1 MTDDSVS
8 RNLATAWEYQR
19 IWSLTANRL
28 RKEITRLR
36 GVILILA
43 IAGAVLVTVG
53 AQVSDTSEVGGR
65 VASALGAAAL
75 AVSPV
80 ISRTKLG
87 KDSVSNWIRARSAS
101 EGLKS
106 EVYLYRAG
114 ADPYGDD
121 DRDAALAAC
130 YNEIL
135 DNVNDI
141 SLHAADVKPD
151 TKGLPPE
158 MDPEA
163 YIELRVNA
171 QADGY
176 YLRTA
181 ARLKGNLKQLRTL
194 EFVLGIVA
202 TLLALAATLPLESF
216 ATGAAAWVAVA
227 TTAGAAVA
235 AHIAANRYEHLITTY
250 RATARQLKSIRDDWL
265 DRDPANRMSASDFIH
280 ASENAVSVENQGW
293 MAKWTERPE
302 SAEAEGS

>member
-1 MTDDSVS
+1 MTDDNVS
-8 RNLATAWEYQR
+8 SNLASAWEYQR
-19 IWSLTANRL
+19 IWSLTANKL

-53 AQVSDTSEVGGR
+53 AQVSDAFQARRILSG
-65 VASALGAAAL
+65 LGAAAL
-75 AVSPV
+75 AAAPV

-87 KDSVSNWIRARSAS
+87 KDEVSDWIRARSAS

-121 DRDAALAAC
+121 DRDAALAAR

-176 YLRTA
+176 YLKTA

-194 EFVLGIVA
+194 EFVLGAVA
-202 TLLALAATLPLESF
+202 ALLALAATLPLDWF

-227 TTAGAAVA
+227 TTAGAALA
-235 AHIAANRYEHLITTY
+235 AQIAANRYEHLITTY